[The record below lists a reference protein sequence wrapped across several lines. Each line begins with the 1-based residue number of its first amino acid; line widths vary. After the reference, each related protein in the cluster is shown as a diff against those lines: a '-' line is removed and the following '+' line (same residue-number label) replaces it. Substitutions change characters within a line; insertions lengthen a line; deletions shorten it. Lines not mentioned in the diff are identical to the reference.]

1 MLVEIKNIKEPFL
14 HEDYKVLSNAKV
26 SIFVVNFEV
35 MVFGK
40 NGHLVMLVKFFHL
53 C

>member
-1 MLVEIKNIKEPFL
+1 
-14 HEDYKVLSNAKV
+14 
-26 SIFVVNFEV
+26 VNFEV

-53 C
+53 CWCSPKRFKMILLVPRKCNQSW